1 MKRLWRWMAETS
13 TGSKVSLG
21 IVWLFLAMGILLMNL
36 GIISPTE
43 VGIPCL
49 FRMLSGFH
57 CLGCGAT
64 RCLENFFHGNIIR
77 AFYFH
82 PLLAVCC
89 ILFLAGLFY
98 QSWRIFMQNEILRR
112 KRKKPKGILWG
123 LSFSFLIL
131 SFMVIRNLPFYQAAF
146 Y

>member
-43 VGIPCL
+43 VGIPCP
-49 FRMLSGFH
+49 
-57 CLGCGAT
+57 T